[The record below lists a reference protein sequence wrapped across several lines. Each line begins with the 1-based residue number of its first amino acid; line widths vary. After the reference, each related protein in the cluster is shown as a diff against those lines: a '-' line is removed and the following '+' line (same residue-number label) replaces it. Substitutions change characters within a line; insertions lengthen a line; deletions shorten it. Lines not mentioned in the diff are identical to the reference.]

1 MKFYSIFILTL
12 GSVQSSFF
20 IPSSNTKG
28 SRFNQLNN
36 LVKSISSN
44 KDEVQGE
51 DEEHRIPSSI
61 TGLRRQPSR
70 MGPPGFG
77 PAMNNP
83 RGLNRFPEFQE
94 ESDNLGEGLQRLQQQ
109 RALLQTDMGLVNK
122 YGCWCFFEDDHGRGR
137 GEPQDEIDTICRTLH
152 HGYEC
157 IMKDQEEKGT
167 PCVPW
172 EIPYSTAFGGGFTP
186 FGVNLQNLNSEC
198 EAVNIPGSC
207 EAQTCKVEGYF
218 VQSYFTYAIFG
229 GGIDRS
235 MRHEEGFDYDG
246 ICLH

>member
-1 MKFYSIFILTL
+1 
-12 GSVQSSFF
+12 
-20 IPSSNTKG
+20 
-28 SRFNQLNN
+28 
-36 LVKSISSN
+36 
-44 KDEVQGE
+44 
-51 DEEHRIPSSI
+51 
-61 TGLRRQPSR
+61 
-70 MGPPGFG
+70 
-77 PAMNNP
+77 
-83 RGLNRFPEFQE
+83 
-94 ESDNLGEGLQRLQQQ
+94 
-109 RALLQTDMGLVNK
+109 MGLVNR

-172 EIPYSTAFGGGFTP
+172 EIPYSSAFGGGFQP
-186 FGVNLQNLNSEC
+186 FGFNIPNLNAEC
-198 EAVNIPGSC
+198 EAVNTPGSC

-246 ICLH
+246 ICDIKNPSGTLGNLEEDCCGEYPIRYPYRHGGEKECCRQTVYNTGLFSCCEDGTVQFACL